1 MISCESIAQVTHP
14 GPTEGLPHGLS
25 GLPRAPLR
33 AVPELP
39 IDMHTTGG
47 LRNSWDSARS
57 PSGIPALHLSSPSRT
72 AIGSWPERRVAQ
84 QDFYQAPMLAQR
96 LFVLEGK
103 HHAEGTRQKPPS

>member
-1 MISCESIAQVTHP
+1 MRQRHYSGARD
-14 GPTEGLPHGLS
+14 GLS
-25 GLPRAPLR
+25 HGRSGLARAPLR

-72 AIGSWPERRVAQ
+72 AIGSWPERRMAQ
-84 QDFYQAPMLAQR
+84 QEFYQPPMLAQVP
-96 LFVLEGK
+96 FVLECKQPAG
-103 HHAEGTRQKPPS
+103 G